1 MSARRVFSFEALEAR
16 LALAANPVITE
27 FMASNSSTLLDGN
40 GVASDWIEIYNKGD
54 QAVNLAGYSLTD
66 DRLDLDKW
74 TFPSVTLNPGAY
86 LVVFASGNGTP
97 DPGGNLHTNFALSA
111 SGEYLALASPGGVV
125 LSQFGI
131 NGQDYPA
138 QTSDVSY
145 GLAFDSATSNPVTP
159 TSSARYLVPTNN
171 SVDATWMNSS
181 FNDASWTAGTASI
194 GYETS
199 GNDFAGLIQT
209 AVPPGTTSVYIR
221 IPFTVTSSSTLL
233 DKLQMKYDDGFV
245 AYLNGQRIA
254 SANAPQS
261 PGFASVATDQH
272 VDSLAV
278 QYVDFP
284 VSSFSN
290 LLHTGTNVLAIHLL
304 NNSSG
309 SSDLLSV
316 PNLTLSSGTLIEPPT
331 EGFTTAPTP
340 RAPNA
345 SLQADPVLFSRAGGA
360 FSAPFQLTLSTA
372 SAGNTIR
379 YTTDGSQPQANSP
392 IYTTPITISAT
403 TRVRARAFGP
413 IGQISAVSSEAYT
426 LASSAASAVTSDLPI
441 IVLENFGQGTPGG
454 VFEDAW
460 FSLYDVASGNGRSSL
475 ASTSTFSTFIGQQV
489 RGSSTAGD
497 PKTNLRIEL
506 RNDAGA
512 DKAASLLGMP
522 SESDWILYAPYSF
535 DRAMLRNT
543 LYYDLSN
550 QMGNYAART
559 RFVEVYANYD
569 NGVLDSNDYMGV
581 YVLMENIKRDSNR
594 VDIAELSGADITGG
608 YILKLDRSD
617 GTPDSSWY
625 TERGVPTLQD
635 STLVHVEP
643 ERAEMTVAQRDY
655 IRGYVQDF
663 EDALYGPN
671 STDPTLGYQAYFDV
685 DKSID
690 HHLLRVLSKEP
701 DGLRLSTYLVKDA
714 GGKLYFG
721 PVWDF
726 DRSAGAD
733 NDGRSADPTGWYL
746 PDVDFFESD
755 WWGKLFDD
763 PNFTQKWVDRWQELR
778 RGVLS
783 DANILATV
791 NGQAADIAESQA
803 RNFAR
808 WPEVAPNGGTYATP
822 GLTGWAAEVSH
833 FANWLITRAHWMD
846 DQMIRRPSLSPAA
859 GNVQPNTVVT
869 LTSNQSGA
877 AIYYTLDGS
886 DPRASGGGI
895 SPTAILYTGPFV
907 VSQTTQVIARA
918 NGTPGPAVPQGNS
931 SYPGDESP
939 IRALDGNPSTKYLNF
954 GEQNSGLI
962 ITPASGASIVR
973 SMRLTTAND
982 AVERDPTSY
991 EIWGTNSLISSADN
1005 STGLAENWTLIS
1017 SGTLSLP
1024 DSRGAD
1030 GPLVS
1035 FANSTSYTSYKIL
1048 FPTVKNTAAA
1058 NSMQIADIRLYQTSG
1073 GTGTQIQ
1080 SSADGVRAVHV
1091 GTQSGNTGTSPWSER
1106 IVALYSVETPASA
1119 SNLRVTELHYHPA
1132 DPTPAELALA
1142 PGTADGDYEFLELRN
1157 TSAGVISLN
1166 GVEISGGIEFKFNN
1180 GTITSLQPGAY
1191 VLVVSN
1197 LTAFTAR
1204 YGSGLPVAGQYS
1216 GQLSNGGEALLVS
1229 DAAQLPINDF
1239 TFDDVAPWP
1248 TAADGGGPSMEVV
1261 NLSGNYNSGT
1271 NWRASATPGGNPG
1284 RAANA
1289 PGDFNGSGVVDGAD
1303 FLAWQRGFGS
1313 AYYAVDLSIW
1323 RANYGSGAPAA
1334 AMAVTA
1340 PTPPATT
1347 GTSEA
1352 AALTMAITAVELP
1365 SETAKRADAAG
1376 HEGAGRPA
1384 LTYGQ
1389 WWLTAPSGEVPSS
1402 VSRREANHST
1412 KTADAVLAEWT
1423 PCRRNSSVGDE
1434 LSAKLKDTDLEG
1446 ERDFTTL
1453 ERRQDGQRSLS
1464 HRDETPLKL
1473 RDQVIDA
1480 WNIV

>member
-1 MSARRVFSFEALEAR
+1 MAARKVFSFEALEAR

-54 QAVNLAGYSLTD
+54 QAVNLSGYSLTD
-66 DRLDLDKW
+66 DRFDLDKW
-74 TFPSVTLNPGAY
+74 SFPSVTLNPGAY
-86 LVVFASGNGTP
+86 LVVFASGNGVA

-111 SGEYLALASPGGVV
+111 GGEYLALVNPGGTV
-125 LSQFGI
+125 LSQFGA
-131 NGQDYPA
+131 NGQDYPP
-138 QTSDVSY
+138 QSSDVSY
-145 GLAFDSATSNPVTP
+145 GLAFDSASANPVSP
-159 TSSARYLVPTNN
+159 TSSARYLVPSNA
-171 SVDATWMNSS
+171 SVDATWMNSP
-181 FNDASWTAGTASI
+181 FNDASWTLGTASV
-194 GYETS
+194 GFETS

-209 AVPPGTTSVYIR
+209 TISPGATSVYIR
-221 IPFTVTSSSTLL
+221 IPFNVTSSSALL
-233 DKLQMKYDDGFV
+233 DALQMKYDDGFI

-254 SANAPQS
+254 SANAPVT
-261 PGFASVATDQH
+261 PGYNSTATDQH
-272 VDSLAV
+272 ADSLAV
-278 QYVDFP
+278 QYVNFP
-284 VSSFSN
+284 VSNFSN
-290 LLHTGTNVLAIHLL
+290 LLHVGTNVLAIHLL
-304 NNSSG
+304 NFNAA

-316 PNLTLSSGTLIEPPT
+316 PNLKLSTGTLIEPPT
-331 EGFTTAPTP
+331 EGFTITPTP
-340 RAPNA
+340 RGPN
-345 SLQADPVLFSRAGGA
+345 SNLQADPVLFSRAGGA
-360 FSAPFQLTLSTA
+360 FNAPFQLTLSTA
-372 SAGNTIR
+372 NANNTIR
-379 YTTDGSQPQANSP
+379 YTIDGTQPQANSP
-392 IYTTPITISAT
+392 IYTGPITISAS
-403 TRVRARAFGP
+403 TRVRARSFGP

-426 LASSAASAVTSDLPI
+426 LATAAANSVTSDLPI

-454 VFEDAW
+454 DFEDAW
-460 FSLYDVASGNGRSSL
+460 FSLYDVGGSGRSSL
-475 ASTSTFSTFIGQQV
+475 ASAANFTTFIGQHV

-506 RNDAGA
+506 RDDAGA

-594 VDIAELSGADITGG
+594 VDITELSGADITGG

-617 GTPDSSWY
+617 GTPDGNWY

-643 ERAEMTVAQRDY
+643 ERAELTIAQRDY
-655 IRGYVQDF
+655 IRNYVQDF

-685 DKSID
+685 EKSID

-721 PVWDF
+721 PIWDF

-755 WWGKLFDD
+755 WWGELFDD

-783 DANILATV
+783 DANIQATI
-791 NGQAADIAESQA
+791 NGQAADITESQA

-808 WPEVAPNGGTYATP
+808 WPGAAPNGGAYATP

-833 FANWLITRAHWMD
+833 FANWLITRARWMD
-846 DQMIRRPSLSPAA
+846 DQMVRRPGLSPAA
-859 GNVQPNTVVT
+859 GNVQPGTLVT
-869 LTSNQSGA
+869 LTSNQAGA

-886 DPRASGGGI
+886 DPRTSGGGI
-895 SPTAILYTGPFV
+895 SPTAILYTGPFTV
-907 VSQTTQVIARA
+907 NQTTQVIARA
-918 NGTPGPAVPQGNS
+918 NGTPGSATPQGNS
-931 SYPGDESP
+931 SYPSGESP
-939 IRALDGNPSTKYLNF
+939 ALALDGNSSTKYLNF
-954 GEQNSGLI
+954 GEENSGLI
-962 ITPASGASIVR
+962 ITPVSGASILR

-982 AVERDPTSY
+982 AADRDPGSY
-991 EIWGTNSLISSADN
+991 EIYGTNSPISSIDN

-1024 DSRGAD
+1024 SARLTD

-1048 FPTVKNTAAA
+1048 FPTVKNPAAA
-1058 NSMQIADIRLYQTSG
+1058 NSMQIADIRLYQTTG
-1073 GTGTQIQ
+1073 GTGPQIQ
-1080 SSADGVRAVHV
+1080 SVSDRALAVHV
-1091 GTQSGNTGTSPWSER
+1091 GTQGNVGASPWSEKV
-1106 IVALYSVETPASA
+1106 VALYSVETPANA
-1119 SNLRVTELHYHPA
+1119 SNFRLTELHYNPT

-1142 PGTADGDYEFLELRN
+1142 PGTAGADYEFIELRN
-1157 TSAGVISLN
+1157 TSNSAISLN
-1166 GVEISGGIEFKFNN
+1166 GVEISGGVEFKFNN
-1180 GTITSLQPGAY
+1180 GVITILQPGAY

-1197 LTAFTAR
+1197 IAAFTAR
-1204 YGSGLPVAGQYS
+1204 YGAGLPVAGQYS

-1248 TAADGGGPSMEVV
+1248 TAADGGGPSMQVV
-1261 NLSGNYNSGT
+1261 NLAGNYNSGA
-1271 NWRASATPGGNPG
+1271 NWVASPTPGGNPG
-1284 RAANA
+1284 RSATA
-1289 PGDFNGSGVVDGAD
+1289 PGDFNGNGVVDGAD
-1303 FLAWQRGFGS
+1303 FLVWQRGLGS
-1313 AYYAVDLSIW
+1313 AHVPADLPIW
-1323 RANYGSGAPAA
+1323 RANFENSAQAAASFASTTTSFLADETPVA
-1334 AMAVTA
+1334 AMAMMPLIA
-1340 PTPPATT
+1340 AEQSPANSAGMNATL
-1347 GTSEA
+1347 SPMA
-1352 AALTMAITAVELP
+1352 RVAALPRGPWWYVAANNELSSSRP
-1365 SETAKRADAAG
+1365 SRDTDEIAANDAAL
-1376 HEGAGRPA
+1376 AG
-1384 LTYGQ
+1384 
-1389 WWLTAPSGEVPSS
+1389 
-1402 VSRREANHST
+1402 
-1412 KTADAVLAEWT
+1412 WT
-1423 PCRRNSSVGDE
+1423 PRRHHLLAADDFDAGHSANAWGPADHFASLKRRGSVE
-1434 LSAKLKDTDLEG
+1434 
-1446 ERDFTTL
+1446 
-1453 ERRQDGQRSLS
+1453 RSLPL
-1464 HRDETPLKL
+1464 HDEIHLSL
-1473 RDQVIDA
+1473 NDDQLESLDRT
-1480 WNIV
+1480 